1 MRSRLLKLFTPACCL
16 FVAAAA
22 FTQQHDPSHQT
33 FSPDAVKWEA
43 APPSLPPGAQL
54 AVLEGDPSKPGAFT
68 MRAKLPDG
76 YRIAPHW
83 HPVDEHVT
91 VLQGTFH
98 VGMGEKF
105 DQSAGKSLPAGS
117 FAFMK
122 QGVRHFAWVKG
133 ETIIQLHGTG
143 PWGINYVNPQDD
155 PRKKTGSQD

>member
-22 FTQQHDPSHQT
+22 YTQQHDVSHQMFT
-33 FSPDAVKWEA
+33 PDTVKWGP
-43 APPSLPPGAQL
+43 APPSLPPGAQF
-54 AVLEGDPSKPGAFT
+54 AVLEGDPAKPGAFT

-76 YRIAPHW
+76 YKIQPHW

-91 VLQGTFH
+91 VVQGTFH
-98 VGMGEKF
+98 VGLGEKF
-105 DQSAGKSLPAGS
+105 DPSAGKPMPAGS
-117 FAFMK
+117 FALMK
-122 QGVRHFAWVKG
+122 QGVRHFAWAKG
-133 ETIIQLHGTG
+133 ETIVQLHGTG